1 MAKTEGVR
9 VIESVATAVQTMM
22 SRFLKPVGKCPN
34 CDDGQLMVW
43 KSPNRDGELRC
54 PPTCPSCGYAEQLA
68 KGTTLTD
75 VDATELAAKNAAKQY
90 LHQNSIVSNKSVF
103 GYTLKGYQPTTPER
117 GQAKLFAA
125 KMADRI
131 VAGAT
136 MHATFVGGPG
146 RGKTHLAM
154 AICYNVLART
164 NYQKK
169 IAFIDWREFLDTVKA
184 GMHDNAKDIQAFGD
198 SLINEF
204 GNADIVVLDDL
215 GSERGSEYDKA
226 LVDRF
231 WRVREDKTVITTTNL
246 SIPELAE
253 SYSDRMISRMQKH
266 STDAIYG
273 MTGIDDYR
281 RG

>member
-1 MAKTEGVR
+1 MRA
-9 VIESVATAVQTMM
+9 IESVATAVQTVMN
-22 SRFLKPVGKCPN
+22 RFLKPVGKCPN

-54 PPTCPSCGYAEQLA
+54 PPTCPNCGYAERLA
-68 KGTTLTD
+68 KGATLTD

-103 GYTLKGYQPTTPER
+103 GYTLKNFQPTTTER

-136 MHATFVGGPG
+136 MHTTFVGGPG

-204 GNADIVVLDDL
+204 AKADIVVLDDL